1 MRILLDE
8 CVNPRLKEA
17 FAGHEVLTTHEMGWN
32 NSPDSK
38 LLGLAQERFDIFI
51 TIDRSLE
58 YQQNL
63 KKIDLA
69 VVVVETSDNQMNSY
83 RPMFVRLREAVAKA
97 KPGTAVHVFRSAQS

>member
-17 FAGHEVLTTHEMGWN
+17 FPGHEVSTTHEMGWN
-32 NSPDSK
+32 NSPDGK
-38 LLGLAQERFDIFI
+38 LLHLAQERFDVFV

-63 KKIDLA
+63 AKFDLA
-69 VVVVETSDNQMNSY
+69 VVVVETVDNQMDSY
-83 RPMFVRLREAVAKA
+83 RPLFARLQEAVNDA
-97 KPGTAVHVFRSAQS
+97 KPGATLHVFRGAKN